1 MRRLRA
7 FVALAALAA
16 ALVAGCSYTTTS
28 YLPSHIHTISVGMFG
43 NTTHYLN
50 LEGTLTKE
58 LIRAVNLSPGYR
70 VVNGNADAELSGE
83 IINVRNVVT
92 QYDANNQPKEM
103 RVAITVRYSLYD
115 NVANE
120 FIVTNATVYNTQSST
135 LAGEYIVDSG
145 NSWTSAAEGALAE
158 TARLIVRQIMVRKAQ
173 ANFDAQIDAE
183 NDRADLNAISAG
195 TSAATSVTA
204 SPAYARPNGQ

>member
-7 FVALAALAA
+7 LVALAALAA

-28 YLPSHIHTISVGMFG
+28 NLPRHIRTISVGMFG
-43 NTTHYLN
+43 NTTYYLN
-50 LEGTLTKE
+50 LEGALTKE
-58 LIRAVNLSPGYR
+58 LIKEINLSPGYR

-103 RVAITVRYSLYD
+103 RVSVTVRYSLYD

-120 FIVTNATVYNTQSST
+120 FLITNATVYNTQSST
-135 LAGEYIVDSG
+135 LAGEYVVDSG
-145 NSWTSAAEGALAE
+145 NSWTTAAEGALAE
-158 TARLIVRQIMVRKAQ
+158 TARLIVRQIMVRKTQ
-173 ANFDAQIDAE
+173 ANFDAQIDE
-183 NDRADLNAISAG
+183 GDNRPSTG
-195 TSAATSVTA
+195 AAYVPSQ
-204 SPAYARPNGQ
+204 GQ

>member
-7 FVALAALAA
+7 LVALAALAA

-28 YLPSHIHTISVGMFG
+28 NLPSHIRTISVGMFG

-50 LEGTLTKE
+50 LEGVLTKE
-58 LIRAVNLSPGYR
+58 LIRAVNLTPGYQ

-120 FIVTNATVYNTQSST
+120 FIIVNSTVRNTQSST
-135 LAGEYIVDSG
+135 LAGEYVVDSG

-158 TARLIVRQIMVRKAQ
+158 TARLIVRQIMVRKTQ
-173 ANFDAQIDAE
+173 ANFDAQIDE
-183 NDRADLNAISAG
+183 GDNRPSTG
-195 TSAATSVTA
+195 AAYVPSQ
-204 SPAYARPNGQ
+204 GQ

>member
-7 FVALAALAA
+7 LVALAALAA

-28 YLPSHIHTISVGMFG
+28 NLPSHIRTISVGMFG

-50 LEGTLTKE
+50 LEGVLTKE
-58 LIRAVNLSPGYR
+58 LIRAVNLTPGYQ

-92 QYDANNQPKEM
+92 QYDSNNQPKEM
-103 RVAITVRYSLYD
+103 RVAISVRYSLYD

-120 FIVTNATVYNTQSST
+120 FIIVNSTVRNTQSST
-135 LAGEYIVDSG
+135 LAGEYVVDSG

-158 TARLIVRQIMVRKAQ
+158 TARLIVRQIMVRKTQ
-173 ANFDAQIDAE
+173 ANFDDQIDEE
-183 NDRADLNAISAG
+183 NNRADSQAVSAG
-195 TSAATSVTA
+195 TAATPATTY
-204 SPAYARPNGQ
+204 SPAQGQ